1 MKHTED
7 RFLNIC
13 SSIILPQENH
23 DALIKSLV
31 EDRRFDDKKSAAACI
46 VYKSLLHWHS
56 FEAEK
61 TNIFDRII
69 QTIRSSVEV
78 AIHIAYHLTFSLK

>member
-1 MKHTED
+1 MYS
-7 RFLNIC
+7 N
-13 SSIILPQENH
+13 QENH
-23 DALIKSLV
+23 DALIKCFT
-31 EDRRFDDKKSAAACI
+31 EDKKFVKNRPAVAYI
-46 VYKSLLHWHS
+46 VYKSLVHWRS

-78 AIHIAYHLTFSLK
+78 MILSKDYF